1 MSKIETAK
9 KVGEFMIHFAKKNLP
24 SIMSVCGG
32 IGVVVT
38 TGLAIKETPK
48 AMEKIEAKKVK
59 DPDISALE
67 MVAVAVPEYAPALI
81 AFAITEGLIFGANH
95 INLKRIAALGALYT
109 GVCADKETKEKAL
122 KALEEIVG
130 KEKVEEIKKKVI
142 AESAVEEHIPV
153 STTEVIKGRSEKRP
167 CRLVYFNKQIGGV
180 FYNSYDGIER
190 AMSDVEEEARTNGV
204 AKFST
209 LMKRLNMNGGYYIED
224 LLVLDED
231 MDYLVYAATID
242 GAAGWEISLETEPL
256 IDYDARLKRA
266 TYSVD

>member
-109 GVCADKETKEKAL
+109 GVCADNKTKDKAI

-130 KEKVEEIKKKVI
+130 KEKVDELKKKLDISEPEVANSI
-142 AESAVEEHIPV
+142 GQDAYTVEKCI
-153 STTEVIKGRSEKRP
+153 SQGKNEKRP
-167 CRLVYFNKQIGGV
+167 CVL
-180 FYNSYDGIER
+180 
-190 AMSDVEEEARTNGV
+190 
-204 AKFST
+204 
-209 LMKRLNMNGGYYIED
+209 GYTGSEF
-224 LLVLDED
+224 
-231 MDYLVYAATID
+231 
-242 GAAGWEISLETEPL
+242 
-256 IDYDARLKRA
+256 RA
-266 TYSVD
+266 TYNELKAGIQKCKEYFSPIGDAMYISLGDVLYNLHAPACDAGDQLGFGEDFDADVVECNFNGTLGWKVIFYTQPTDDYDQLG

>member
-38 TGLAIKETPK
+38 TGLAIKETPN

-81 AFAITEGLIFGANH
+81 AFAITEGLIFGANR

-122 KALEEIVG
+122 KALEEVVG
-130 KEKVEEIKKKVI
+130 KEKVEEIKKRIDPDGK
-142 AESAVEEHIPV
+142 ACLNQEAFDVEKA
-153 STTEVIKGRSEKRP
+153 TKYGKNEKRP
-167 CRLVYFNKQIGGV
+167 CIIGFTGSKFVASYNELAAGIKKSKEAFSPVGDAFYISLGDVLYNLHAPACDAGDLLGFQNDFDALIVECIIDGTVGWKVV
-180 FYNSYDGIER
+180 FC
-190 AMSDVEEEARTNGV
+190 SDV
-204 AKFST
+204 
-209 LMKRLNMNGGYYIED
+209 L
-224 LLVLDED
+224 
-231 MDYLVYAATID
+231 
-242 GAAGWEISLETEPL
+242 P
-256 IDYDARLKRA
+256 DYD
-266 TYSVD
+266 SVD